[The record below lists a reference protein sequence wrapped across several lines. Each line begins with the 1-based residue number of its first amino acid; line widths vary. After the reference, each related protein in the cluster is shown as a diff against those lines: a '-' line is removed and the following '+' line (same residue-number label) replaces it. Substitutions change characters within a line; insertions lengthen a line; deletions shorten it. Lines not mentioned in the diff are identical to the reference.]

1 MDARDGANVT
11 PDRVL
16 EVHAVLVACL
26 RTGVDLLRDFGLA
39 CHHRSGRCCP
49 SGMRKWEQAA
59 PCSCCCCSMGSRPP
73 SAARLYIGQTCGS
86 SWLVRPPP
94 PSMFAAALPH
104 NTLLTSAFR
113 VLSVATWLAF
123 DRTRLIHPPTL
134 ARPCTDD
141 LDADWKQDHT
151 AIMPHLTK
159 YWKEGGIY
167 FENHVAAV
175 PVCGPSRSSLLTGRY
190 PHNNGYLMN
199 SDSPSI
205 NTWCGAN
212 NPKSN
217 MNHTVGGWVA
227 RAGYHTAFLGKTVN
241 SCESWANNGWSHWGG
256 LINTYDFYNA
266 SIHDVDFS
274 EDGVTPTR
282 VGAPKVMTGIHQAQF
297 LADFTVDQA
306 TLARKGRKPFYI
318 STTPVMPHWGT
329 CEGGPGAGPGVY
341 APDDPHWEY
350 GFLTDPANPN
360 NHKVALPISP
370 CPSHKHAHDFD
381 GQTNPHIPSWNV
393 SASGVVP
400 KAMQV
405 YAAQEVLDAYSSERE
420 DIGWRNRSAAVVD
433 LDDLIGA
440 VFAGFESLGVL
451 DDTYAIFTSD
461 NGYHLGEHKLVFG
474 KGHPYEPSVRLP
486 MYIRGPGVPKGVVS
500 KLPTTHLDITAT
512 IIELVGAAGL
522 PTTPKDLD
530 GKSFAAAL
538 TDTTTAANLR
548 RTPELWRAFS
558 FSEFFAGETTWWN
571 VRTVNSTHKFSL
583 HYWCTGETEV
593 FDLLTDP
600 LQLHNLAGTPSQLGV
615 AAVGEVLPMALALSS
630 CAHTSCVAPEP
641 KALPPLAPNQT
652 HLECYT
658 VSKAPQHPEWPEG
671 SVSTVGVNHYF
682 SGWSCVPDPAKAN
695 QVCSPKLTVAFSQS
709 SYI

>member
-1 MDARDGANVT
+1 
-11 PDRVL
+11 
-16 EVHAVLVACL
+16 
-26 RTGVDLLRDFGLA
+26 
-39 CHHRSGRCCP
+39 
-49 SGMRKWEQAA
+49 
-59 PCSCCCCSMGSRPP
+59 
-73 SAARLYIGQTCGS
+73 
-86 SWLVRPPP
+86 
-94 PSMFAAALPH
+94 
-104 NTLLTSAFR
+104 
-113 VLSVATWLAF
+113 
-123 DRTRLIHPPTL
+123 
-134 ARPCTDD
+134 
-141 LDADWKQDHT
+141 
-151 AIMPHLTK
+151 MPALTK
-159 YWKEGGIY
+159 YWKDGGIY

-205 NTWCGAN
+205 NTWCGAR

-241 SCESWANNGWSHWGG
+241 SCESWVNSGWSHWGG

-266 SIHDVDFS
+266 SIHDVDFGA
-274 EDGVTPTR
+274 DGVTPTR
-282 VGAPKVMTGIHQAQF
+282 IGTPKIMTGIHQAQF

-306 TLARKGRKPFYI
+306 TLAQKRRKPFYI

-329 CEGGPGAGPGVY
+329 CNGGPGAGPDVY
-341 APDDPHWEY
+341 APNDPHWEF

-381 GQTNPHIPSWNV
+381 GQTNPHVRSWNV

-400 KAMQV
+400 KAMHAGANAQV
-405 YAAQEVLDAYSSERE
+405 FLDAYRSERE
-420 DIGWRNRSAAVVD
+420 DVGWRNRSAAVVD

-440 VFAGFESLGVL
+440 VFAGFESLGVM
-451 DDTYAIFTSD
+451 DDLYAIFTSD

-486 MYIRGPGVPKGVVS
+486 MYIRGPGVPAGVVS

-512 IIELVGAAGL
+512 IIELTGAARL

-530 GKSFAAAL
+530 GKSFAATLLDNAV
-538 TDTTTAANLR
+538 AANLR
-548 RTPELWRAFS
+548 DTPELWRAFS

-571 VRTVNSTHKFSL
+571 VRTVNSTHKFSV

-600 LQLHNLAGTPSQLGV
+600 LQLHNLAGTTSQFGTV
-615 AAVGEVLPMALALSS
+615 AAAEVLPMALALSS
-630 CAHTSCVAPEP
+630 CAHTSCLEPVP
-641 KALPPLAPNQT
+641 KALPPLPPNRT
-652 HLECYT
+652 HLECYSI
-658 VSKAPQHPEWPEG
+658 SKAPQHPEWPEG
-671 SVSTVGVNHYF
+671 SVSTVGINHYF
-682 SGWSCVPDPAKAN
+682 SGWSCIPDPLKQNQTVAIHVFIDSQLSEVLEAN
-695 QVCSPKLTVAFSQS
+695 LTRPDLDGKTPCGTGPHGFIGRLPEAAWKGQHTLTVFALNLASNAKSSNATLIQLGGQDKLCNGVSCGPEKDDISRWSQEQLMRA
-709 SYI
+709 IL